1 MSKPVRTNKAQ
12 GTVTMKDAMN
22 QSAGIETT
30 ASVDSAPVAQEPNV
44 RIKDTAP
51 HRVRDWN
58 DIVRAVISLLLTAAV
73 VAIAVYLQGTTQGVE
88 DDVHRAGNSL
98 HWLVQLPLSFILSA
112 TMVVIV
118 IAIICQLLYQK
129 LWIQTLTAG
138 VSILTGLIVANL
150 FTLITTNYF
159 YNSLGWQMTQ
169 AHNWLGTGPF
179 ELFTAL
185 IAFLT
190 AANSHSMRKRLK
202 WAWNAF
208 FVLIFIV
215 LAVDAISLTSL
226 LVSVGIGYSVGVALR
241 FAFGTPNTGV
251 WGQDLVDALAAVNIH
266 VTELER
272 VSAADSAKND
282 DEGENFDSS
291 ASSAARVPARTAADV
306 STEFGDDLTP
316 LSRVYHARTADGS
329 AVTVSVN
336 DEQRHSASYLAQVW
350 KGIKIQGLAIRQD
363 RSVLDMTEH
372 HMTMLLALRQLN
384 VAAVNPIAIGDAGES
399 AFLVFE
405 TPAEP
410 TKPLDLKSLTDD
422 EALQLIETL
431 ERAHRNGITHR
442 NITPGVFGRRPDGN
456 LVIAGWTNGDVASS
470 SAHQQIDRIQLLAI
484 FAANLGIDRT
494 VAIARRAFSDKQL
507 ADVAPYAQSVAIP
520 QATKQEAGW
529 DRHLLKSL
537 QSKLESLN
545 PVQDLDS
552 AQPIRLARFNLR
564 NFIMILLVVIA
575 LIAVFTQ
582 LNFDKMITAV
592 KDADPWWA
600 IAACVSGIVS
610 WTGSGVAFGVFID
623 KDKRKGHYDGILGT
637 QAVASFTAVSMP
649 AAAGPIVVNIQFLRK
664 IGYNNTRATA
674 IASADMVA
682 EFSTTLLMFI
692 ALGIF
697 TGQSSIQNALPSKTV
712 LIVIAAIAV
721 ALGVAMLIPAV
732 RKWLRVT
739 ALPTVKSYGRQ
750 LIGLFSHPDILL
762 ISMLGS
768 IVQNTT
774 LAMSFWF
781 ALFAFGYH
789 LDLIKTVFFFLLG
802 NTIGSAAPTPG
813 GLGAVEAVLSATFI
827 GIGVPPV
834 VAVSATLLYR
844 LASYWLRM
852 VLGFFYMKYMEKKKM
867 L

>member
-1 MSKPVRTNKAQ
+1 
-12 GTVTMKDAMN
+12 MKDVMN
-22 QSAGIETT
+22 QT
-30 ASVDSAPVAQEPNV
+30 AANATADTVV
-44 RIKDTAP
+44 DTAP
-51 HRVRDWN
+51 RRVRDWN
-58 DIVRAVISLLLTAAV
+58 DVVRAITSLLLTATV
-73 VAIAVYLQGTTQGVE
+73 IAIAVYLQGTTQGVE
-88 DDVHRAGNSL
+88 DDVHRVGNSL

-118 IAIICQLLYQK
+118 IAIICQLLFQR

-138 VSILTGLIVANL
+138 TSILTGLIVANV
-150 FTLITTNYF
+150 FTLVVTDFF
-159 YNSLGWQMTQ
+159 YDSLGWQMTQ

-185 IAFLT
+185 LAFLA

-202 WAWNAF
+202 WAWNTF
-208 FVLIFIV
+208 FVLVFIV

-226 LVSVGIGYSVGVALR
+226 LVSVGLGYAVGVALR

-266 VTELER
+266 ATSLQRLDFSSE
-272 VSAADSAKND
+272 SA
-282 DEGENFDSS
+282 GENAAATDSTAS
-291 ASSAARVPARTAADV
+291 ATAVAAAPAATSTSAHAPVHTPVRALEA

-316 LSRVYHARTADGS
+316 LSRLYRARTAEG
-329 AVTVSVN
+329 TELTISVN

-372 HMTMLLALRQLN
+372 HMAMLLALRQLGLP
-384 VAAVNPIAIGDAGES
+384 VASPLAIGDAGES
-399 AFLVFE
+399 AFLVFK
-405 TPAEP
+405 TPDQP
-410 TKPLDLKSLTDD
+410 TVPLDWASLTDD
-422 EALQLIETL
+422 EAEQLIDML

-442 NITPGVFGRRPDGN
+442 NITPSVFGRRPDGS

-494 VAIARRAFSDKQL
+494 VAIAQRAFSDKQL
-507 ADVAPYAQSVAIP
+507 ADIAPYAQAVAIP

-529 DRHLLKSL
+529 NRHLLKNL
-537 QSKLESLN
+537 QSKLEALN

-552 AQPIRLARFNLR
+552 VQPPRLSRFNLR
-564 NFIMILLVVIA
+564 SFIMILLVVIA
-575 LIAVFTQ
+575 LVAVFTQ

-600 IAACVSGIVS
+600 IAACISGIVS
-610 WTGSGVAFGVFID
+610 WAGSGVAFGVFID
-623 KDKRKGHYDGILGT
+623 KDQRKGHYDGILGT

-697 TGQSSIQNALPSKTV
+697 TGQSAIQNALPSKTI

-721 ALGVAMLIPAV
+721 GLGIAMLIPAV

-768 IVQNTT
+768 VVQNTT

-781 ALFAFGYH
+781 SLFAFGYH
-789 LDLIKTVFFFLLG
+789 LDLIKTIFFFLLG